1 VAATIDELA
10 ARAAELTRKHREIL
24 ADIEWREKDLEEE
37 RAKLIQLRDDQDPES
52 LILLGP
58 QVVVVET
65 IEKILENERAELA
78 AIEAEMKTLEAE
90 LRERVPTSKGAGP
103 GPSE

>member
-10 ARAAELTRKHREIL
+10 ARAAELTKKHRELL
-24 ADIEWREKDLEEE
+24 ADIEWRVKDLEDE
-37 RAKLIQLRDDQDPES
+37 REKLFKMRDDQDPES

-65 IEKILENERAELA
+65 IEKVLENERAELA
-78 AIEAEMKTLEAE
+78 EIEAEMKTLEAE
-90 LRERVPTSKGAGP
+90 LRQRVPTSKGAGP
-103 GPSE
+103 GSSE

>member
-10 ARAAELTRKHREIL
+10 ARAAELTRKHRELL
-24 ADIEWREKDLEEE
+24 ADIEWREKDLEDE
-37 RAKLIQLRDDQDPES
+37 RAKLITLRDDQDPES

-65 IEKILENERAELA
+65 IEKVLENERAELA
-78 AIEAEMKTLEAE
+78 EVETEMRSLEAE
-90 LRERVPTSKGAGP
+90 LRQRVPTSKNVGP
-103 GPSE
+103 G